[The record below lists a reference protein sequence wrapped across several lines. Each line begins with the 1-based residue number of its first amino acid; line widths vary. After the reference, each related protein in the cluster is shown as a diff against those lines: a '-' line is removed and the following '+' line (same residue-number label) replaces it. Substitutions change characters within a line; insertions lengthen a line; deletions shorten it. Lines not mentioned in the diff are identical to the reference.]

1 MPFTV
6 TMPKLSPTMEEGTIA
21 KWHKKLGDH
30 VKSGDL
36 LVEVATDKATVEY
49 NALDEGYL
57 RKILIPDG
65 GAAVVN
71 QPIAIFTEKANESI
85 EGYKPEG
92 VQPAASSPKADHK
105 AEKVTP
111 VKGET
116 THAAPSKAAA
126 AIAMQQPA
134 FAPEPPLEKYEFE
147 FPTAA
152 AGRRIPASPLAKK
165 LAQEKGLDLG
175 SVKGSGPGGRVTSR
189 DLDLAQPDQTVSFGS
204 REVPTVAPGTF
215 EEMALSPMRKV
226 IAQRL
231 QQAKSFIPH
240 IYVRQEID
248 AVPLFEAREQLKA
261 GHLKVTF
268 NDFVIRACALAL
280 REQPNTNSGFDS
292 VNQSIILFKTIDIS
306 VAVTVEGG
314 LITPII
320 RHADYKNLG
329 EISVEV
335 KELAARARIG
345 KLKPEE
351 YKGGSFTIS
360 NLGMFGVTDF
370 AAIINPPQSC
380 ILAIGG
386 IEECARVKNGAVIA
400 GKRMNLVLSADHRVV
415 DGAEAAKFIKS
426 VQKYLENPALLML

>member
-21 KWHKKLGDH
+21 KWHKKEGDK
-30 VKSGDL
+30 VASGEL

-57 RKILIPDG
+57 RKILIPNG
-65 GAAVVN
+65 GHAVVN

-92 VQPAASSPKADHK
+92 EMPSAEVETQNAKVETKATPAPA
-105 AEKVTP
+105 
-111 VKGET
+111 
-116 THAAPSKAAA
+116 KAAVTT
-126 AIAMQQPA
+126 AMQQPA
-134 FAPEPPLEKYEFE
+134 FSPEPPLEKYEFE
-147 FPTAA
+147 FPTGT
-152 AGRRIPASPLAKK
+152 AGKRIPASPLAKK
-165 LAQEKGLDLG
+165 LAKEKGLDITT
-175 SVKGSGPGGRVTSR
+175 VKGSGPGGRVTSR
-189 DLDLAQPDQTVSFGS
+189 DLDLAQPDQLVAFGK
-204 REVPTVAPGTF
+204 REVPTEVPGSY
-215 EEMALSPMRKV
+215 EELALTPMRKV

-248 AVPLFEAREQLKA
+248 AGPLSEIREQLKSGQVKA
-261 GHLKVTF
+261 TV

-280 REQPNTNSGFDS
+280 REHPNSNSGFDS
-292 VNQSIILFKTIDIS
+292 TNQSIILFKTVDIS

-329 EISVEV
+329 EISMEI
-335 KELAARARIG
+335 KELATRARAG

-360 NLGMFGVTDF
+360 NMGMFGVTDF
-370 AAIINPPQSC
+370 AAIINPPQAA

-386 IEECARVKNGAVIA
+386 IEECAHVKNGQVVA
-400 GKRMNLVLSADHRVV
+400 GKRMNLILSADHRVL
-415 DGAEAAKFIKS
+415 DGAEAAKFIKTI
-426 VQKYLENPALLML
+426 QKYLENPALLIV